1 MTGRAAFVEA
11 ERWSRTAAALL
22 AATLLAASPA
32 SAQLAGDP
40 TPRNVVETQ
49 ATIARLLGIDSAW
62 TLGYALGVFVILA
75 FAREQLN
82 RPLDVGSVAQ
92 RRARLVEMFA
102 PDQLRSRA
110 VFARGFAFYAGLLL
124 LGYTLLSLGGASALQ
139 LLSPGG
145 EASGALAEFDG
156 ASAPLFFALMLVG
169 LMPSSPILS
178 RIEKRMRELAHRM
191 IGVPAH
197 FHEFTDLLL
206 QVRIEPDDMGDLRV
220 GGAEAQRLRIVLG
233 AMREALGDGPGVD
246 RIEQAVLKLFAFQAW
261 GRAAPEWPS
270 WTVRNEFKRLE
281 LEIVPAVTAL
291 IEDLADLAERHGSR
305 RPTREAKVEDAEQ
318 GAALPMTVRGA
329 EGAPPVAV
337 ADGAILADGRALEA
351 RWRALGDR
359 AVEAVED
366 VCALLA
372 LYAERADTTPGRDN
386 AVANLLR
393 ELIFRAE
400 AERGARAPQA
410 DILLRALLIMA
421 SLMFAIGAIG
431 HASGVNPFPNT
442 SAMGAGALWA
452 MGILVNYGPSSF
464 LTWSARQSAAARN
477 AWRNAFDPD
486 NVFPTLQYVFLF
498 INAWFVSA
506 ISMATYLMFSRMWG
520 HVSHVRSHGG
530 ELDFH
535 QVFNDYVS
543 LGDAGV
549 AGQFWAA
556 LMFAVLGGFHA
567 CMMALIYDHVSN
579 SAWRDRQERP
589 PGDPRRGQVILAA
602 NAVGL
607 AVLCFV
613 AMDALGYREAAA
625 GTDARV
631 EMMERTVAQAVAAPI
646 ERVRALDT
654 GENLSAEEALDRVKG
669 ALRTA
674 WDGAP
679 QAYFAVADNDGAA
692 VARRQ
697 AVMQVGRAAAALGPD
712 WIGPTAAAMQDIDP
726 DLKDLDVLR
735 ARLARPAPEEAW
747 GFSALDSILYS
758 VLSAGL
764 FGLSSAW
771 LMLRAL
777 RRLYEL
783 RYRRPVPLA

>member
-1 MTGRAAFVEA
+1 MTPRAVFAEA
-11 ERWSRTAAALL
+11 ARRRLSAAPWFAAALL
-22 AATLLAASPA
+22 AGGPAAAQIGGEATP
-32 SAQLAGDP
+32 QD
-40 TPRNVVETQ
+40 VVDAQ
-49 ATIARLLGIDSAW
+49 ATIAKLLGIDSGW
-62 TLGYALGVFVILA
+62 TLGYALGVLVILA

-110 VFARGFAFYAGLLL
+110 VFARGYAFYAGLLL

-145 EASGALAEFDG
+145 DAAGALAEFDG

-169 LMPSSPILS
+169 LMPSSPVLG

-206 QVRIEPDDMGDLRV
+206 QVRIEPEDMGDLRV
-220 GGAEAQRLRIVLG
+220 GGSEAQRLRTVLG
-233 AMREALGDGPGVD
+233 AMREAMGDGPGVD
-246 RIEQAVLKLFAFQAW
+246 RMEQAVLKLFAFQAW

-270 WTVRNEFKRLE
+270 WSVRNEFKRLE

-291 IEDLADLAERHGSR
+291 IEDLADLAERQGSR
-305 RPTREAKVEDAEQ
+305 RLQPPALAEDAGQ
-318 GAALPMTVRGA
+318 GAALPVAAQGA
-329 EGAPPVAV
+329 QGSAPLTV

-359 AVEAVED
+359 AVDAVED
-366 VCALLA
+366 VCGLLA
-372 LYAERADTTPGRDN
+372 LYAERADTTPSRNN

-421 SLMFAIGAIG
+421 SLMFAIGALG

-452 MGILVNYGPSSF
+452 AGTLVNYGPSSF

-486 NVFPTLQYVFLF
+486 NVFPTLQYLFLF

-520 HVSHVRSHGG
+520 HVSYVRRHGG

-543 LGDAGV
+543 MGDGGV

-589 PGDPRRGQVILAA
+589 PGDPRRAQVILAA

-607 AVLCFV
+607 AALCFV
-613 AMDALGYREAAA
+613 AMDALGYRQAAA
-625 GTDARV
+625 GADARV
-631 EMMERTVAQAVAAPI
+631 AMMERTVAQAVAAPI
-646 ERVRALDT
+646 ERLRALEQGGT
-654 GENLSAEEALDRVKG
+654 VSAEEALDRVKG

-679 QAYFAVADNDGAA
+679 QAYFAVADADGAA
-692 VARRQ
+692 LARRQ

-726 DLKDLDVLR
+726 DLRNLEVLR

-747 GFSALDSILYS
+747 SFSALDSILYS
-758 VLSAGL
+758 VLSAAL
-764 FGLSSAW
+764 FGVSSAW

-783 RYRRPVPLA
+783 RYRRPVPDA